1 MVCEQS
7 KWKEEPA
14 DHRQIWPISIS
25 RQHSLE
31 SGCALTTDI
40 PWLPAEQFISKEHR
54 SWKLFSFSLELCT
67 LTGCT
72 KSTCSR
78 PPLTTVPTLKPFPS

>member
-1 MVCEQS
+1 MALHPLQHQLRERNLKGVVSFFLKGLVNKARKLFVTVCEQS

-25 RQHSLE
+25 PQHSLE

-40 PWLPAEQFISKEHR
+40 PWLPPEQFISKEHR
-54 SWKLFSFSLELCT
+54 S
-67 LTGCT
+67 
-72 KSTCSR
+72 
-78 PPLTTVPTLKPFPS
+78 